1 MNSELIE
8 RITKLMKDKNILQK
22 DLVNEM
28 KCSKGYISGVCN
40 GTKSPSEK
48 FINSLSKL
56 SGKSVHWI
64 LYGKEDGDDIDT
76 LNSVINLYIENE
88 LITEFNASKSSP
100 SSLPYKIQCTL
111 LPLSLERELINFSLG
126 GFVPLHTPLI

>member
-8 RITKLMKDKNILQK
+8 RITKLMKDKNILKK

-88 LITEFNASKSSP
+88 LITSVDGITEEIRETLNKVLDAE
-100 SSLPYKIQCTL
+100 IQKKL
-111 LPLSLERELINFSLG
+111 DKKNRHRN
-126 GFVPLHTPLI
+126 

>member
-8 RITKLMKDKNILQK
+8 RIIKLMKDKNILQK

-56 SGKSVHWI
+56 SGKSAHWI
-64 LYGKEDGDDIDT
+64 LYGKEDGDDLDA
-76 LNSVINLYIENE
+76 LNSVINLYIEAGV
-88 LITEFNASKSSP
+88 ITSVD
-100 SSLPYKIQCTL
+100 KIDVETRKTL
-111 LPLSLERELINFSLG
+111 NKVLDTEIQKKLDKKNR
-126 GFVPLHTPLI
+126 HRD

>member
-40 GTKSPSEK
+40 GTKPPSEK

-88 LITEFNASKSSP
+88 LITSVDGITEEIRETLNKVLDAE
-100 SSLPYKIQCTL
+100 IQKKL
-111 LPLSLERELINFSLG
+111 DKKNR
-126 GFVPLHTPLI
+126 HRD

>member
-22 DLVNEM
+22 DLANEM
-28 KCSKGYISGVCN
+28 ECSKGYVSGVCN
-40 GTKSPSEK
+40 GTKPPSEK

-64 LYGKEDGDDIDT
+64 LYGKEDGDDLDT
-76 LNSVINLYIENE
+76 LNSVINLYIESGTIVSIENIDIKIRKTLNE
-88 LITEFNASKSSP
+88 VLDKE
-100 SSLPYKIQCTL
+100 IQKKL
-111 LPLSLERELINFSLG
+111 DKKNRHRN
-126 GFVPLHTPLI
+126 

>member
-1 MNSELIE
+1 MNKDMVS
-8 RITKLMKDKNILQK
+8 RINELMKEKRILQK

-88 LITEFNASKSSP
+88 LITSVDGITEEIRETLNKVLDAE
-100 SSLPYKIQCTL
+100 IQKKL
-111 LPLSLERELINFSLG
+111 DKKNRHRN
-126 GFVPLHTPLI
+126 

>member
-40 GTKSPSEK
+40 GTKPPSEK

-88 LITEFNASKSSP
+88 LITSVDGITEEIRETLNKVLDAE
-100 SSLPYKIQCTL
+100 IQKKL
-111 LPLSLERELINFSLG
+111 DKKNRHRN
-126 GFVPLHTPLI
+126 

>member
-56 SGKSVHWI
+56 SGQSVHWI

-88 LITEFNASKSSP
+88 LITSVDGITEEIRETLNKVLDAE
-100 SSLPYKIQCTL
+100 IQKKL
-111 LPLSLERELINFSLG
+111 DKKNR
-126 GFVPLHTPLI
+126 HRD

>member
-1 MNSELIE
+1 MNKDMVS
-8 RITKLMKDKNILQK
+8 RINELMKEKRILQK
-22 DLVNEM
+22 DLVAEM
-28 KCSKGYISGVCN
+28 QCSKGYVSGVCN

-88 LITEFNASKSSP
+88 LITSVDGITEEIRETLNKVLDAE
-100 SSLPYKIQCTL
+100 IQKKL
-111 LPLSLERELINFSLG
+111 DKKNRHRN
-126 GFVPLHTPLI
+126 

>member
-1 MNSELIE
+1 MNKDMVS
-8 RITKLMKDKNILQK
+8 RINELMKEKRILQK
-22 DLVNEM
+22 DLVTEM
-28 KCSKGYISGVCN
+28 QCSKGYVSGVCN

-76 LNSVINLYIENE
+76 LNSVINLYIEAGV
-88 LITEFNASKSSP
+88 ITSVD
-100 SSLPYKIQCTL
+100 KIDAETRKTL
-111 LPLSLERELINFSLG
+111 NKVLDTEIQKKLDKKNR
-126 GFVPLHTPLI
+126 HRD

>member
-88 LITEFNASKSSP
+88 LITSVDGITEEIRETLN
-100 SSLPYKIQCTL
+100 PYKEKIFEVRKRDFNNKL
-111 LPLSLERELINFSLG
+111 
-126 GFVPLHTPLI
+126 